1 VSNLILNEQK
11 GQGTYITINRGDVNG
26 LVSDEMAKEIAGMI
40 DAAGK
45 TSKFIVYR
53 SAGPDF
59 CTGRDRGANPYA
71 PSKEALDFRA
81 NSETIFG
88 FYDAFRRSAIPIIG
102 AVQGRALGF
111 GCSIAALC
119 DVTIAADDSRY
130 ALPEMGHNILP
141 TIAMSALVDRVGR
154 KGIMYLALSTREVD
168 AQTAL
173 SYGLVS
179 LVVPKA
185 KLDEEVENV
194 VTAITKA
201 PAPAVLGAKEYLGVA
216 LGMDVKSAA
225 SYAKNL
231 HATVNTSS
239 RMRETH

>member
-1 VSNLILNEQK
+1 MSNFILNEK
-11 GQGTYITINRGDVNG
+11 KDAGTYITINRADVNG
-26 LVSDEMAKEIAGMI
+26 IVSDEMATEIAGMI

-45 TSKFIVYR
+45 DSKFIVYR
-53 SAGPDF
+53 SAGADF
-59 CTGRDRGANPYA
+59 CIGRDRGANPYA
-71 PSKEALDFRA
+71 PAKEALDFRA
-81 NSETIFG
+81 NSETVFH
-88 FYDAFRRSAIPIIG
+88 FYDAFRRCPLPIIG

-111 GCSIAALC
+111 GCSVAALF
-119 DVTIAADDSRY
+119 DVTIAADDSRF

-141 TIAMSALVDRVGR
+141 TMAMSALVDRVGR
-154 KGIMYLALSTREVD
+154 KAIAYLAFSTREVD

-173 SYGLVS
+173 AYGLVS

-194 VTAITKA
+194 VKAVTKA
-201 PAPAVLGAKEYLGVA
+201 PRPAVLGAKEYLGVA
-216 LGMDVKSAA
+216 MSMDVKSAS

-239 RMRETH
+239 RMREK

>member
-1 VSNLILNEQK
+1 MANFIVNEKK
-11 GQGTYITINRGDVNG
+11 GDGTYITINRGDVSG
-26 LVSDEMAKEIAGMI
+26 IVSDEMAGEIAGMI

-45 TSKFIVYR
+45 ESKFVVYR

-71 PSKEALDFRA
+71 PAKEALDFRG
-81 NSETIFG
+81 NSETIFN
-88 FYDAFRRSAIPIIG
+88 FYDSFRRCPVPVIG
-102 AVQGRALGF
+102 GVQGRALGF
-111 GCSIAALC
+111 GCSVAALF
-119 DVTIAADDSRY
+119 DVTIATADAKF

-154 KGIMYLALSTREVD
+154 KGISYLAYSTREVD

-173 SYGLVS
+173 AYGLVS
-179 LVVPKA
+179 LVVSAAQLDAEIDAVVKA
-185 KLDEEVENV
+185 V
-194 VTAITKA
+194 TKA
-201 PAPAVLGAKEYLGVA
+201 PMPAVRGAKEYLGVA
-216 LGMDVKSAA
+216 IGMDVKSAS

-239 RMRETH
+239 RMREK

>member
-1 VSNLILNEQK
+1 MSNFILNEK
-11 GQGTYITINRGDVNG
+11 KEAGTYITINRADVNG
-26 LVSDEMAKEIAGMI
+26 IVSDEMATEIAGMI

-45 TSKFIVYR
+45 DSKFIVYR
-53 SAGPDF
+53 SAGADF
-59 CTGRDRGANPYA
+59 CIGRDRGANPYA
-71 PSKEALDFRA
+71 PAKEALDFRA
-81 NSETIFG
+81 NSETVFH
-88 FYDAFRRSAIPIIG
+88 FYDAFRRCPLPIIG

-111 GCSIAALC
+111 GCSVAALF
-119 DVTIAADDSRY
+119 DVTIAADDSRF

-141 TIAMSALVDRVGR
+141 TMAMSALVDRVGR
-154 KGIMYLALSTREVD
+154 KGIAYLAFSTREVD

-173 SYGLVS
+173 AYGLVS

-194 VTAITKA
+194 VKAVTKA
-201 PAPAVLGAKEYLGVA
+201 PRPAVLGAKEYLGVA
-216 LGMDVKSAA
+216 MSMDVKSAS

-239 RMRETH
+239 RMREK